1 MAQYQDI
8 DEYREKKRRQKRN
21 RILLALGFLAAA
33 LAVFLTVFFLVRN
46 NRKSGLSDDAS
57 FPLSIHGEQLTDIH
71 KVGGNLAVLTQ
82 SSLYVYDTGGSAR
95 YDVLHG
101 CTNPAI
107 CESGNRLLTYDRGGT
122 KLRVDDTNGNC
133 DELNAENTILC
144 AQIASDGS
152 VVLVTTHDQYAF
164 FIQVYDAKMN
174 LRYRYGSATESF
186 SMVSF
191 SPDQKHIAACAIGSS
206 SGAFLAK
213 VSVFDYTTEK
223 TARTYEIADLL
234 PLYAAYTASSN
245 LMIIGSDRL
254 VLLNAETG
262 ETFETEYDGALKQFV
277 CDADGMTAIAT
288 DNQLNG
294 ASTLTLFDK
303 NGKQTASVSVPDSPL
318 DLCISDSRVLF
329 LGKKAV
335 YHYDLSLNL
344 QEEITLESSAQKITY
359 ANGSMFLLGADA
371 VSKYSIR

>member
-1 MAQYQDI
+1 MYTIQAAQQ
-8 DEYREKKRRQKRN
+8 
-21 RILLALGFLAAA
+21 GMM
-33 LAVFLTVFFLVRN
+33 
-46 NRKSGLSDDAS
+46 SCM
-57 FPLSIHGEQLTDIH
+57 
-71 KVGGNLAVLTQ
+71 AVLIQ
-82 SSLYVYDTGGSAR
+82 PSASR
-95 YDVLHG
+95 Q
-101 CTNPAI
+101 C
-107 CESGNRLLTYDRGGT
+107 SLLTYDRGGT
-122 KLRVDDTNGNC
+122 KLRVDDADGNC
-133 DELNAENTILC
+133 NELNAENTILC

-152 VVLVTTHDQYAF
+152 VVLVTTHDQYAS

-213 VSVFDYTTEK
+213 VSVFDYTTEE

-254 VLLNAETG
+254 VLLNTETG

-329 LGKKAV
+329 LGKKAG
-335 YHYDLSLNL
+335 LSL
-344 QEEITLESSAQKITY
+344 
-359 ANGSMFLLGADA
+359 
-371 VSKYSIR
+371 

>member
-8 DEYREKKRRQKRN
+8 DEYREKKRKQKRN
-21 RILLALGFLAAA
+21 RVLLALGFLAAA

-57 FPLSIHGEQLTDIH
+57 FPLSIRGEQLTDIY
-71 KVGGNLAVLTQ
+71 KVGDNLAVLTQ
-82 SSLYVYDTGGSAR
+82 SGLYVYDTGGSAK

-101 CTNPAI
+101 CTNPVTY
-107 CESGNRLLTYDRGGT
+107 ESGGRLLTFDRGGT
-122 KLRVDDTNGNC
+122 KLRVDDASGNC
-133 DELNAENTILC
+133 NQLNAENTILC

-152 VVLVTTHDQYAF
+152 VVLITTHDQYAS

-186 SMVSF
+186 SIASF
-191 SPDQKHIAACAIGSS
+191 SPDQKHIAACVIGAS

-213 VSVFDYTTEK
+213 VSVFDYTTEE
-223 TARTYEIADLL
+223 TAKTYEIADLL
-234 PLYAAYTASSN
+234 PLYAAYTTSSN
-245 LMIIGSDRL
+245 LIIIGSDRL
-254 VLLNAETG
+254 VLLNTDTG
-262 ETFETEYDGALKQFV
+262 ETIESEYDGALKQFV
-277 CDADGMTAIAT
+277 CNADGITAIVT

-294 ASTLTLFDK
+294 ASTLMLFDK

-318 DLCISDSRVLF
+318 DLCISDNRVLF
-329 LGKKAV
+329 LGKRAV
-335 YHYDLSLNL
+335 YHYDLSLEL
-344 QEEITLESSAQKITY
+344 QEEVSLESSAQKVTY
-359 ANGSMFLLGADA
+359 VNGSMFLLGADT

>member
-8 DEYREKKRRQKRN
+8 DEYREKKRKQKRN

-57 FPLSIHGEQLTDIH
+57 FPLSIRGEQLTDIY
-71 KVGGNLAVLTQ
+71 KVGDNLAVLTQ
-82 SSLYVYDTGGSAR
+82 SGLYVYDTGGSAK

-101 CTNPAI
+101 CTNPVI
-107 CESGNRLLTYDRGGT
+107 YESGGRLLTFDRGGT
-122 KLRVDDTNGNC
+122 KLRVDDAGGNC
-133 DELNAENTILC
+133 SQLNAENTILC
-144 AQIASDGS
+144 AQIASDGG
-152 VVLVTTHDQYAF
+152 VVLITTHDQYAS

-186 SMVSF
+186 SMASF

-213 VSVFDYTTEK
+213 VSVFDYTTEE
-223 TARTYEIADLL
+223 TAKTYEIADLL
-234 PLYAAYTASSN
+234 PLYAAYTTSSN

-254 VLLNAETG
+254 VLLNTDTG
-262 ETFETEYDGALKQFV
+262 ETTEAEYDGALKQFV
-277 CDADGMTAIAT
+277 CNADGITAIVT

-318 DLCISDSRVLF
+318 DLCISDNRVLF

-335 YHYDLSLNL
+335 YHYDLSLEL
-344 QEEITLESSAQKITY
+344 QEEVILESSAQKVTY
-359 ANGSMFLLGADA
+359 VNGFMFLLGADT